1 MNSDELKSA
10 LFSGSI
16 IICVVRIGRIGLLT
30 ALSFA
35 NSGLLS
41 FEIWYRGAIKN

>member
-10 LFSGSI
+10 LSSGSI
-16 IICVVRIGRIGLLT
+16 TICVVGIGRIGLPT

-35 NSGLLS
+35 NSGLLF